1 MKYIQNRKQ
10 NPKPELKTIT
20 VTVIKTET
28 YSSPMPRTDSTQRVA
43 HFPVTPASTALSEI
57 FVVSDLLVKFYFLK
71 SYAVRR
77 KASILQ
83 QNLFMYMR
91 GIPIISENFCFL
103 PQSLRVFLLFQQRLC
118 RVRCGLRWA
127 GSHYLWGLL
136 SVSRKYGS

>member
-1 MKYIQNRKQ
+1 M
-10 NPKPELKTIT
+10 
-20 VTVIKTET
+20 
-28 YSSPMPRTDSTQRVA
+28 SRV
-43 HFPVTPASTALSEI
+43 LSEI
-57 FVVSDLLVKFYFLK
+57 FVVSDLLVKFYFLE

-83 QNLFMYMR
+83 ENLFMYKR
-91 GIPIISENFCFL
+91 GIPMISENFRFL